1 MTGGR
6 LILARDLYRE
16 DGVFGDLIAEN
27 GSLDLLTLEHSY
39 GLLPKIP
46 AGEYICKRSVWHKK
60 GIPTF
65 EITGVPN
72 ATRILFHTGNK
83 EQDSEGCVLLG
94 LGRLEG
100 NDGVMIVTDSKTAH
114 KQFMAYFEG
123 CDEFPLTIL

>member
-1 MTGGR
+1 VKGGA

-16 DGVFGDLIAEN
+16 DGIFGDLISSL
-27 GSLDLLTLEHSY
+27 GDLDLLTLEHSY

-46 AGEYICKRSVWHKK
+46 KGTYTCKRTVWHKK
-60 GIPTF
+60 GVPTF

-94 LGRLEG
+94 LARLEG
-100 NDGVMIVTDSKTAH
+100 NDGVMLVTDSKAAH
-114 KQFMAYFEG
+114 KKFMAHFEG
-123 CDEFPLTIL
+123 SDEFELTIL

>member
-1 MTGGR
+1 MTGKK

-16 DGVFGDLIAEN
+16 DGIFGDLISEDS
-27 GSLDLLTLEHSY
+27 GLDLLTLEHSY
-39 GLLPKIP
+39 GLLPKVP
-46 AGEYICKRSVWHKK
+46 KGEYTCKRTVWHKK

-94 LGRLEG
+94 LARLEG
-100 NDGVMIVTDSKTAH
+100 NGGVMLVTSSKAAH

>member
-16 DGVFGDLIAEN
+16 DGVFGDLISEH
-27 GSLDLLTLEHSY
+27 GELDLLTLERSY
-39 GLLPKIP
+39 GLLPKLP
-46 AGEYICKRSVWHKK
+46 KGEYICKRTIWHKK

-65 EITGVPN
+65 GITGVPD

-94 LGRLEG
+94 LSRIEVNG
-100 NDGVMIVTDSKTAH
+100 GVMLVTSSKVAH

-123 CDEFPLTIL
+123 CDEFPLTVL